1 VEPFLKLSEFDFDLP
16 ADLIAQHPASPRDS
30 ARLLHVADSLA
41 DRTIRDLP
49 GLLRRGDLLVYNDTR
64 VLKARLFGLR
74 GAAKIEATLH
84 KRVDGRHWRAFA
96 KGSKRLK
103 IGDRIAFG
111 DGLAADV
118 ADKSQSG
125 DVLLAFDRA
134 DDALMAA
141 IERVGAM
148 PLPPY
153 IKRAAPQAD
162 DEDAYQTIWSEKL
175 GAVAAS
181 TAGLHFTPGLL
192 AALDAA
198 GIKRQALTLHIGAG
212 TFLPVKSENVE
223 DHTMHAEWGE
233 VSRAAIAA
241 IDAAKAAGGRIV
253 SVGTTPL
260 RVLETVA
267 RDNAGKLAPWAGE
280 TQLYCLPGFQFRVV
294 DVLFT
299 NFHLPKSTLFM
310 LVSAFA
316 GLERMKAAY
325 AHAVERGYRFFSYG
339 DACLLECGR

>member
-1 VEPFLKLSEFDFDLP
+1 MKLSEFDFNLP
-16 ADLIAQHPASPRDS
+16 ADRIAQHPASPRDS
-30 ARLLHVADSLA
+30 ARLLHVGDALA
-41 DRTIRDLP
+41 DCMIGDLP
-49 GLLRRGDLLVYNDTR
+49 RLLRRGDLLVYNDTR

-74 GAAKIEATLH
+74 GTAKIEATLH
-84 KRVDGRHWRAFA
+84 KRIDARSWRAFV

-103 IGDRIAFG
+103 IGDRVEFG
-111 DGLAADV
+111 EGFCADV
-118 ADKSQSG
+118 ADKSDSG
-125 DVLLAFDRA
+125 DVGFVFNQAGP
-134 DDALMAA
+134 ALMAA
-141 IERVGAM
+141 IERFGAM

-153 IKRAAPQAD
+153 IKRLAPDQD
-162 DEDAYQTIWSEKL
+162 DENDYQTVWANKL

-192 AALDAA
+192 AALDDA

-233 VSRAAIAA
+233 VSGAAIAA
-241 IDAAKAAGGRIV
+241 IESAKAAGGRIV

-267 RDNAGKLAPWAGE
+267 RDNGGRLVPWAGE
-280 TQLYCLPGFQFRVV
+280 TQLYCLPGFAFRAV
-294 DVLFT
+294 DMLFT

-325 AHAVERGYRFFSYG
+325 AHAIARQYRFFSYG
-339 DACLLECGR
+339 DATLLERAR

>member
-1 VEPFLKLSEFDFDLP
+1 MKLSAFDFDLP

-30 ARLLHVADSLA
+30 ARLLQVADALA
-41 DRTIRDLP
+41 DRTILDLP

-74 GAAKIEATLH
+74 GDAKIEATLH
-84 KRVDGRHWRAFA
+84 KRVDTQSWRAFV

-111 DGLAADV
+111 DGFFADV
-118 ADKSQSG
+118 ADKSESG
-125 DVLLAFDRA
+125 DVLLVFDRA

-141 IERVGAM
+141 IERFGAM

-153 IKRAAPQAD
+153 IKRAAPEAGD
-162 DEDAYQTIWSEKL
+162 DNDYQTVWSEKL

-192 AALDAA
+192 AALDDA
-198 GIKRQALTLHIGAG
+198 GIQRQALTLHIGAG

-233 VSRAAIAA
+233 VSSAAIAA

-260 RVLETVA
+260 RLLETVA
-267 RDNAGKLAPWAGE
+267 RDNGGKLVPWAGE

-316 GLERMKAAY
+316 GLARMKAAY
-325 AHAVERGYRFFSYG
+325 AHAIAQRYRFFSYG
-339 DACLLECGR
+339 DATLLERAR